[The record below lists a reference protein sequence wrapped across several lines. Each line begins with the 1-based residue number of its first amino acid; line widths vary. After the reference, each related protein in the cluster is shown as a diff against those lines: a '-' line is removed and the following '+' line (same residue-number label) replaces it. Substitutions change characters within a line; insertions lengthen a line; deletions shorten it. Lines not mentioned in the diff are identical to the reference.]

1 MQCKVFIAMERL
13 YMVQRHDNCQQQH
26 QCCPGG
32 RGGGV
37 YVMLQLSVLLH
48 AMH

>member
-1 MQCKVFIAMERL
+1 MTIVSSSTS
-13 YMVQRHDNCQQQH
+13 VV
-26 QCCPGG
+26 PGKG
-32 RGGGV
+32 GGGV